1 LFVTTAREQQILELI
16 REDPMISQ
24 HAIAARLGISRSAVA
39 GHVMKLTN
47 KGVIKGRGYVFGDD
61 PFVVAIGG
69 ANMDIHGDPGEK
81 LRQHDSNPGTVRT
94 SPGGVARNVAENLA
108 RLGTDCRLISAVGND
123 HHGRLL
129 LQLGRESGIDMQ
141 HVLQFES
148 SQTSTYMSVLDQ
160 SGDMFVAIND
170 MVIIEELTPER
181 LQSYEATLK
190 QAALLVLDT
199 NLPEVSI
206 EWLTNTQAENVIF
219 VDTVSTVKAL
229 KIKPYLHAVHTL
241 KTSRIEAEALTGMK
255 TTTRADC
262 RQLAAWI
269 HKQGVSRLFMT
280 MGKDGVFYSTAD
292 EQGFEKPSQIRRSVR
307 NAGGAGDAF
316 LAGLIYAWKKEWT
329 LLKSIRFSMAAAD
342 VTLSDKATSSAKMSL
357 AAVNKIYRGHYAC

>member
-1 LFVTTAREQQILELI
+1 MITAREQQILALI
-16 REDPMISQ
+16 RGDLMISQ

-39 GHVMKLTN
+39 GHIMNLTN
-47 KGVIKGRGYVFGDD
+47 KGIIKGRGYVISDS

-69 ANMDIHGDPGEK
+69 ANMDIHGDPSGA

-108 RLGTDCRLISAVGND
+108 RLGTDCRLITAIGND
-123 HHGRLL
+123 HHGRML
-129 LQLGRESGIDMQ
+129 LQQGRDAGIDMQ

-148 SQTSTYMSVLDQ
+148 SQTSTYMSVLDR

-170 MVIIEELTPER
+170 MAIIDELTPER
-181 LQSYEATLK
+181 LRSYEANLK

-199 NLPEVSI
+199 NLPESSI
-206 EWLTNTQAENVIF
+206 EWIMSTLAESVVF

-229 KIKPYLHAVHTL
+229 KIKHLLHAVHTL

-262 RQLAAWI
+262 RKLAAWI
-269 HKQGVSRLFMT
+269 HKQGVSRLIMT
-280 MGKDGVFYSTAD
+280 MGKDGVFYSTTD
-292 EQGFEKPSQIRRSVR
+292 EQGFEKPGRARRSVQ
-307 NAGGAGDAF
+307 NAGGAGDAL
-316 LAGLIYAWKKEWT
+316 LAGLVYAWNKNWP
-329 LLKSIRFSMAAAD
+329 LLKSVRFSMAAAE
-342 VTLSDKATSSAKMSL
+342 VTLSDQATSSARMSL
-357 AAVNKIYRGHYAC
+357 AAVNKAYKGHYAR